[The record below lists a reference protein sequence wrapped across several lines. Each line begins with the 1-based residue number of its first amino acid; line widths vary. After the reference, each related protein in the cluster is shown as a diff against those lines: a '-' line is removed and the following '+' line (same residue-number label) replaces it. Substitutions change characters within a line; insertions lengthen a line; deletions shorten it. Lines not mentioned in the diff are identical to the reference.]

1 MNTNVICWQFAPLGA
16 GVGADAGDGGG
27 VCLDLRALLC
37 KSRLKSTE

>member
-1 MNTNVICWQFAPLGA
+1 MNAKVICWKFAHPRL